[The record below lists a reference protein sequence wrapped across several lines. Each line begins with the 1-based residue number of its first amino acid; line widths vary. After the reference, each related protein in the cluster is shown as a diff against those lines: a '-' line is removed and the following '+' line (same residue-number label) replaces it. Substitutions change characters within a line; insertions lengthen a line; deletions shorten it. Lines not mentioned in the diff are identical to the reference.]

1 MITEEQRAKVSK
13 HITEL
18 ALRYMDVCH
27 LCFKEK
33 TQHKFD
39 DKIFF
44 VGQVTSITDF
54 CELALGCDKK
64 DTKLL
69 TDYAE
74 QIARKIMF
82 YGMDD

>member
-18 ALRYMDVCH
+18 GLRYIDVCY

-33 TQHKFD
+33 TEHKID
-39 DKIFF
+39 DKLFF
-44 VGQVTSITDF
+44 VGQITSIPDF

-69 TDYAE
+69 TEYAE